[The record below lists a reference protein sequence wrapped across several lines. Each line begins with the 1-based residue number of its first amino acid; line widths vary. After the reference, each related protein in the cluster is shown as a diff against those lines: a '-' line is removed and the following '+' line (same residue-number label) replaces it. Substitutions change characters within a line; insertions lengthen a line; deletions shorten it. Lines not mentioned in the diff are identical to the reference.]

1 MAGSTAGMSRTQRR
15 AVRWLVAAAIAA
27 YLPII
32 GAPLRGWFDFAAYWA
47 AGHFALTPQV
57 LDIGVVVRYE
67 VDHGLPPVPFV
78 YPPGIALLFA
88 PLAQLPFAV
97 AALVH
102 VAIAVAALIVAARLW
117 ADLVGIP
124 RGWATLGALAWG
136 PAAASVISG
145 QNATIVLLLAVLVAR
160 GLALAPQP
168 GRLPGLRTG
177 ILAGLAM
184 YKPQLGAPVTALAA
198 VRGGRLVLAGIGVA
212 ALIQYVAGI
221 IATGGDPWWP
231 RAWLSTIGAYATADY
246 EANGWQAISLPSIGA
261 RIGVLTGSVVP
272 VVIGWAAAIGFV
284 AWAVRGIRRMPVV
297 GAIGLATAA
306 GLVIDPHA
314 WVYDAT
320 LALPAIGILAAAA
333 ARRGW
338 PRGDRI
344 ALAAAFAIGSLW
356 PLGGFVGT
364 TFVPLVVV
372 ATPIALRRAAS
383 VELASAPAAAPSSGA

>member
-1 MAGSTAGMSRTQRR
+1 MLFRS
-15 AVRWLVAAAIAA
+15 
-27 YLPII
+27 
-32 GAPLRGWFDFAAYWA
+32 
-47 AGHFALTPQV
+47 
-57 LDIGVVVRYE
+57 

-145 QNATIVLLLAVLVAR
+145 QNATIVLLPAVLVAR

-284 AWAVRGIRRMPVV
+284 AWAVRGIRRMPE
-297 GAIGLATAA
+297 IG
-306 GLVIDPHA
+306 
-314 WVYDAT
+314 
-320 LALPAIGILAAAA
+320 
-333 ARRGW
+333 
-338 PRGDRI
+338 
-344 ALAAAFAIGSLW
+344 
-356 PLGGFVGT
+356 
-364 TFVPLVVV
+364 
-372 ATPIALRRAAS
+372 RAS
-383 VELASAPAAAPSSGA
+383 CRERV